1 MPPLAGAGGH
11 RGRLLEPGVSAEP
24 FLAVD
29 RVSKEYPLKGGGTLH
44 AVRGVSFRQRRGETL
59 GVVGESGCGKST
71 LAKLILHLV
80 PPTSGEV
87 RVDGEA
93 LGGLSDRRLRRRR
106 RDMQMIFQD
115 PQASLDPR
123 MRVGAL
129 LEEPLVIHGL
139 GTRRERKRKVA
150 ELLDLVGLPDD
161 AARRFPHEFS
171 GGQRQRISI
180 ARALALEPALI
191 VADEPVS
198 ALDVSIQAQ
207 ILNLLVEVRR
217 RFGLTFVFISHD
229 LAVVRYVADRVA
241 VMYLGEIVEL
251 GEADEVLTRPLH
263 PYTRTLI
270 SAVLEPDHAGRR
282 DRPVPKGEPP
292 NPELIPPGCP
302 FHPRCPA
309 AMDRCAS
316 TAPPEIDAG
325 TPEAPHVVRCWLHA
339 GTQ

>member
-1 MPPLAGAGGH
+1 
-11 RGRLLEPGVSAEP
+11 
-24 FLAVD
+24 
-29 RVSKEYPLKGGGTLH
+29 
-44 AVRGVSFRQRRGETL
+44 
-59 GVVGESGCGKST
+59 
-71 LAKLILHLV
+71 
-80 PPTSGEV
+80 
-87 RVDGEA
+87 
-93 LGGLSDRRLRRRR
+93 
-106 RDMQMIFQD
+106 MIFQD

-316 TAPPEIDAG
+316 DGAARDRCRDAG
-325 TPEAPHVVRCWLHA
+325 GAARGPLLAARRQLGDAFLGSAAALPAR
-339 GTQ
+339 

>member
-1 MPPLAGAGGH
+1 M
-11 RGRLLEPGVSAEP
+11 SAEP

-316 TAPPEIDAG
+316 AAPPEIDAG

-339 GTQ
+339 ARSVTLS

>member
-1 MPPLAGAGGH
+1 M
-11 RGRLLEPGVSAEP
+11 
-24 FLAVD
+24 
-29 RVSKEYPLKGGGTLH
+29 
-44 AVRGVSFRQRRGETL
+44 
-59 GVVGESGCGKST
+59 
-71 LAKLILHLV
+71 AKLILHLV

-129 LEEPLVIHGL
+129 LEEPLVIHRL

-229 LAVVRYVADRVA
+229 LAVIRYVADRVA

-251 GEADEVLTRPLH
+251 GQADEVLDAAAPPLH
-263 PYTRTLI
+263 ADADLGRAGAGPRRPPRPPGPEGR
-270 SAVLEPDHAGRR
+270 AAEPGADTSRLPLPPALPGGDGPVHERGAARDRCRNAGRAAR
-282 DRPVPKGEPP
+282 GPLLAARGEIVT
-292 NPELIPPGCP
+292 L
-302 FHPRCPA
+302 F
-309 AMDRCAS
+309 
-316 TAPPEIDAG
+316 
-325 TPEAPHVVRCWLHA
+325 
-339 GTQ
+339 

>member
-1 MPPLAGAGGH
+1 MS
-11 RGRLLEPGVSAEP
+11 VEP

-29 RVSKEYPLKGGGTLH
+29 RVSKEYPLKGGGTLR

-93 LGGLSDRRLRRRR
+93 LGDLSDRGLRRRR

-129 LEEPLVIHGL
+129 LEEPLVIHRL

-251 GEADEVLTRPLH
+251 GQADEVLTRPLH

-302 FHPRCPA
+302 VHPRCPA

-325 TPEAPHVVRCWLHA
+325 PPAAPHLVRCWLQA
-339 GTQ
+339 